1 MRRKSGSSDGEK
13 RGNAFVHSATVLV
26 CGDALGGDPILRAA
40 FDQAGI
46 GDVTTISDPGLA
58 LLSLLHQASGQ
69 MPRQPMLV
77 IVPALAELRHRALTL
92 GATDCLSRLFN
103 TEALMIGARNT
114 LHLRAV
120 DYLVGQAGHGFDPEL
135 MARFIAQLFSVEAV
149 LADYPDTH

>member
-1 MRRKSGSSDGEK
+1 
-13 RGNAFVHSATVLV
+13 
-26 CGDALGGDPILRAA
+26 
-40 FDQAGI
+40 
-46 GDVTTISDPGLA
+46 
-58 LLSLLHQASGQ
+58 
-69 MPRQPMLV
+69 MLV

-92 GATDCLSRLFN
+92 GATDFLSRLFN